1 MEQWALAHSKG
12 SSNPARILT
21 RLILNPL
28 HSAHAVVSID
38 IAHTLGELKA
48 AYRPIGTSARKPHS
62 TPTHTSGKHAAEFE
76 ALRHAAPRLAKDATS
91 AAHLTKRLLD
101 WADPAKRPE
110 FQQLSRSD
118 AEGLCARV
126 AEYTFKRRH
135 GGVASSTI
143 NRVQAA
149 AETVARE
156 HRINSSSAL
165 AHLPG
170 LVADVAQVDV
180 RTIRRIKS
188 RDSK

>member
-1 MEQWALAHSKG
+1 
-12 SSNPARILT
+12 
-21 RLILNPL
+21 
-28 HSAHAVVSID
+28 
-38 IAHTLGELKA
+38 
-48 AYRPIGTSARKPHS
+48 
-62 TPTHTSGKHAAEFE
+62 
-76 ALRHAAPRLAKDATS
+76 LAKDATS

-126 AEYTFKRRH
+126 AEYTFNRRH